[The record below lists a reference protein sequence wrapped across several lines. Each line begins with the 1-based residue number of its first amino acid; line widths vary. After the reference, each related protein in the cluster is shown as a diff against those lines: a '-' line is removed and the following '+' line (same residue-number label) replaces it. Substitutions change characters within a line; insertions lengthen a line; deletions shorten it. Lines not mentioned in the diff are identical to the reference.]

1 MIESPRVQRAPRV
14 TNTTNTQRL
23 ETIAR
28 SATIFPNG
36 TIIRKKI
43 GQAIQRG
50 TVTRYDENRKYYWID
65 YENGD
70 SEEMRHKY
78 VEKYK
83 CNDEPDI
90 VRRKSNRIQQQTHTT
105 TDVQLL
111 AYAMYDE
118 ETGKMM
124 EMRDLRNHPNKK
136 KREEWDR
143 LSANEYGRLM
153 KGIGMKQE
161 GKSRVQGCD
170 TFHFIKK
177 NQIPKGK
184 KVTYARFCCD
194 VRPQKEEKNRTRMT
208 AGGDRLDY
216 DGETTTETST
226 IETAKILINSTISTD
241 NARFACWDIGNFYT
255 NSRLPEP
262 EYIHE
267 NSHQRHPTRSHRRI

>member
-1 MIESPRVQRAPRV
+1 MGPRVIGSPRVQRAPRV
-14 TNTTNTQRL
+14 ANTTNTQRL
-23 ETIAR
+23 ESIAR
-28 SATIFPNG
+28 TATTFPNG

-43 GQAIQRG
+43 GRTIQRG
-50 TVTRYDENRKYYWID
+50 TVTRYDENIKYYWID

-70 SEEMRHKY
+70 SEEMRHRY

-83 CNDEPDI
+83 CNDKPDI
-90 VRRKSNRIQQQTHTT
+90 IRRKSNRIKQQTHTT
-105 TDVQLL
+105 TDVQL
-111 AYAMYDE
+111 AYAVYDK
-118 ETGKMM
+118 ETEKMM
-124 EMRDLRNHPNKK
+124 EMRNLRNHPNKK

-143 LSANEYGRLM
+143 SSANEYGRLM
-153 KGIGMKQE
+153 KGIGMKRE

-208 AGGDRLDY
+208 AGGDRLEY

-241 NARFACWDIGNFYT
+241 GARF
-255 NSRLPEP
+255 
-262 EYIHE
+262 
-267 NSHQRHPTRSHRRI
+267 